1 MSRAPILLLPL
12 LPLFPAAELPVAVP
26 ERGEKVHFQRE
37 ILPLL
42 QASCLACHNRTRA
55 KADLVLESPDSILQG
70 GASGPGVVP
79 GKPEESLVYLAAAHL
94 ETGLEMPPEGNSANA
109 GNLAPGELGLLQLWI
124 REGASGEVSDRA
136 ELDWSPLPRRLR
148 PIYAASLTPSGRFVA
163 YGLGSQALVY
173 DLFLQRHAARLE
185 DPALGAGASHRDTVN
200 AIDFS
205 PQGDWIATGGF
216 QEVKLWRRRLPV
228 ETLSLGEAS
237 YGRVTATALSGDRLH
252 LAAGWDSGRLQVRHL
267 PSGKV
272 ALDRSLEPAPVRGLA
287 LSGDGGMV
295 AAIQGRDRISGFEV
309 ATGESLEWLPQG
321 TAAAFARSGSRLAVV
336 RPPDQVSL
344 WREDPGGGWSEERAV
359 SRPGVVSLAP
369 LGHGPGQS
377 LGLVGGEGSPARI
390 AWDSAGPLAAAGP
403 SQALP
408 EVQAAGEDL
417 WALASPD
424 GRFHLWGEKDG
435 EEGAWLRGE
444 QALARKVARLEKG
457 ERLARTA
464 LDIAEQGLERA
475 EKEAARA
482 GERTKKAEEDRAARE
497 AARQEIS
504 GRLEEARKKLGAAE
518 EAVRQA
524 AGRVAEAARKAE
536 ESQKRA
542 DQGAELLR
550 KALASP
556 EGEGF
561 EEALAQVAESSMQ
574 TGRLQVE
581 SERVAQEAEA
591 GRAARDKAVEEASKE
606 VEDLERQLGQR
617 EQVLD
622 LAQRE
627 SDLAAQARARA
638 REGEERAR
646 QALGEAEQAR
656 DQAVEALE
664 EARGAFVNRPLA
676 ALALSPDQDQVAAL
690 EPDGRLNVWRTD
702 TRELLELV
710 PLGEGSWISLHFL
723 TGRSLAAVEASGLLK
738 VVSLQGRWELHRTL
752 GPGLGFAGRVHALD
766 FSHDGRWLAAGGGE
780 PSRSGE
786 ILLWDMEAMER
797 AALWDRIH
805 SDVVFGLEFSPG
817 GRLLA
822 SGGADR
828 FVRVVEREGG
838 GIRHA
843 LEGHS
848 HYVLDVSW
856 QASGRLLASA
866 GGNGEAKLWD
876 AVSGEKRKDL
886 AALDREVAGIGF
898 LGEGGEVV
906 AGSGRRMEVYGLD
919 GRRLRT
925 LEAPEG
931 TVFAEAV
938 SEDGRFV
945 AAGGHEGVLRVWNA
959 STGSPLATVGAR

>member
-1 MSRAPILLLPL
+1 MRPAWRIRPWERAP
-12 LPLFPAAELPVAVP
+12 AT
-26 ERGEKVHFQRE
+26 G
-37 ILPLL
+37 
-42 QASCLACHNRTRA
+42 TR
-55 KADLVLESPDSILQG
+55 S
-70 GASGPGVVP
+70 
-79 GKPEESLVYLAAAHL
+79 
-94 ETGLEMPPEGNSANA
+94 
-109 GNLAPGELGLLQLWI
+109 
-124 REGASGEVSDRA
+124 
-136 ELDWSPLPRRLR
+136 
-148 PIYAASLTPSGRFVA
+148 TPS
-163 YGLGSQALVY
+163 
-173 DLFLQRHAARLE
+173 
-185 DPALGAGASHRDTVN
+185 T
-200 AIDFS
+200 S
-205 PQGDWIATGGF
+205 PPRGDWIATGGF

-738 VVSLQGRWELHRTL
+738 VVSLQGRWELHRTP
-752 GPGLGFAGRVHALD
+752 GPRAGIRGEGPRPGLQPRRTL
-766 FSHDGRWLAAGGGE
+766 AGGRRRGAQ
-780 PSRSGE
+780 PQRE

-828 FVRVVEREGG
+828 FVRVVEREGAG
-838 GIRHA
+838 
-843 LEGHS
+843 
-848 HYVLDVSW
+848 
-856 QASGRLLASA
+856 SGTPSRGTATTCSTSRGRPAA
-866 GGNGEAKLWD
+866 GCWPAPGATARRSSGD
-876 AVSGEKRKDL
+876 AVSGRSGRTSPPWT
-886 AALDREVAGIGF
+886 ARSP
-898 LGEGGEVV
+898 
-906 AGSGRRMEVYGLD
+906 GSGSW
-919 GRRLRT
+919 GRAARWWPAR
-925 LEAPEG
+925 
-931 TVFAEAV
+931 
-938 SEDGRFV
+938 
-945 AAGGHEGVLRVWNA
+945 AGGWRSTAWTGAGCGPSRRRRARSSPRRSRRTGA
-959 STGSPLATVGAR
+959 SSRPGPRGRPARLERLHGKSSGHRRGPLKEPQGCSMDRRTWMLWTLSPSMLTTV